1 MAAQKKI
8 PKRSEVDKQYT
19 WATEDLFATDELWEK
34 ALEDAKKYIPMAET
48 YKGRLGE
55 SADTLYGFLKARDEA
70 NLKIGRLANYAM
82 RKSDEDTANSFYN
95 AMKGKLMSYL
105 VANESAYA
113 FVTPEIIAI
122 DDAKLDG
129 FMQQKPELKEYERLL
144 SRIRRMKA
152 HTLSDAE
159 ERIMALAGQMSN
171 APGEIGSAF
180 RNADIR
186 FPDIH
191 DAEGNA
197 LQVTQGSFIPLMEN
211 GDVNVRKAA
220 FESMYHTFASFKHTT
235 AAFLDAQMKTL
246 IFNAQARHYD
256 STLEAALDETE
267 VPVQVY
273 HNLIEAVHNNIE
285 HLHKYVN
292 LRKKLM
298 GVDELH
304 MYDLYTPIVSNA
316 TKKIPYEEAKEIIL
330 KALAPLGQD
339 YLDILKE
346 GFSNRW
352 IDVYENE
359 GKRSGAYSSGG
370 DPHPYVLLNQQDTL
384 DSMFTIAHEMGHAL
398 HSYHSIKHQPP
409 CNAHYVIF
417 VAEVASTCN
426 EVLLVKYLLNNT
438 TDKRERAYLINHFLE
453 SFRGTV
459 YRQTM
464 FAEFELAFNEI
475 AARGEGITAEALSE
489 IYRTLNADY
498 YGPNIVVDDQIAVE
512 WARIP
517 HFYYQYYVYQYATG
531 FSAAIALSN
540 RILNEGAPAV
550 TDYLGFLS
558 GGSSKP
564 PIELLKGAGVD
575 MTTSEPTAAALAYFD
590 ELIDELADA
599 LR

>member
-95 AMKGKLMSYL
+95 AMRGKLMSYL

-122 DDAKLDG
+122 DDTKLDG

-220 FESMYHTFASFKHTT
+220 FESLYHTFASFKHTT

-273 HNLIEAVHNNIE
+273 HNLIDAVHNNIE

-304 MYDLYTPIVSNA
+304 IHRARLLDRALDRLFRDLVEFHAAFAFRVNA
-316 TKKIPYEEAKEIIL
+316 QNGRQMPRNRL
-330 KALAPLGQD
+330 ALAVRVRRED
-339 YLDILKE
+339 D
-346 GFSNRW
+346 GFRALRLFADAFEHLAAVADLLEQR
-352 IDVYENE
+352 IERQHQQPADQERYADVERRVNAEIQPRKGNE
-359 GKRSGAYSSGG
+359 QRQRHAHHAHPELFRDAEHPAVGG
-370 DPHPYVLLNQQDTL
+370 DGVLR
-384 DSMFTIAHEMGHAL
+384 
-398 HSYHSIKHQPP
+398 
-409 CNAHYVIF
+409 V
-417 VAEVASTCN
+417 
-426 EVLLVKYLLNNT
+426 
-438 TDKRERAYLINHFLE
+438 
-453 SFRGTV
+453 
-459 YRQTM
+459 
-464 FAEFELAFNEI
+464 
-475 AARGEGITAEALSE
+475 ARGEGEARRARAGGLDDLERGVEHPGPRDAERDLQH
-489 IYRTLNADY
+489 L
-498 YGPNIVVDDQIAVE
+498 VDRRAGEAQE
-512 WARIP
+512 
-517 HFYYQYYVYQYATG
+517 HEK
-531 FSAAIALSN
+531 IALVFVHAPEDHQHKEHEQRLAAELRHALHERVEQRSAQ
-540 RILNEGAPAV
+540 LGDGAQAV
-550 TDYLGFLS
+550 QIPFHKGSHSFLS
-558 GGSSKP
+558 TFFRKN
-564 PIELLKGAGVD
+564 EVKHGA
-575 MTTSEPTAAALAYFD
+575 L
-590 ELIDELADA
+590 
-599 LR
+599 